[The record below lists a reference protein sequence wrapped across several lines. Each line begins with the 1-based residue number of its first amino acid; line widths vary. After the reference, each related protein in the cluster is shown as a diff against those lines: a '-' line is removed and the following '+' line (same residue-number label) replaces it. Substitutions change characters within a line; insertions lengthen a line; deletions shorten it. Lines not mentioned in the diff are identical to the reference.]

1 MSNHTVFVWD
11 EPCTVTV
18 HRKYKTVW
26 VASGD
31 YKGTTITVE
40 DRTEGAAVIRWRE
53 AAQYQGNG

>member
-1 MSNHTVFVWD
+1 MNNHTVFVWD

-18 HRKYKTVW
+18 RRKSKSAW
-26 VASGD
+26 IASGD

-40 DRTEGAAVIRWRE
+40 DQTEGAAVKRWRE